1 MTLKE
6 LRKKHKLSQEECA
19 KYLEIPRRTY
29 QDYETDLSKINTVK
43 YKYMVEKMEK
53 YGHID
58 ETNGVLSLE
67 KIKELCSEVFESRNV
82 EYCYLFGS
90 YAKGKATET
99 SDVDLL
105 IATSDSGLRFF
116 DLVESLRESLC
127 KKVDVL
133 TLEQLNN
140 NTQLLNEILK
150 DGIRIYG

>member
-1 MTLKE
+1 
-6 LRKKHKLSQEECA
+6 
-19 KYLEIPRRTY
+19 
-29 QDYETDLSKINTVK
+29 
-43 YKYMVEKMEK
+43 MVEKMEK

-133 TLEQLNN
+133 TLEQLND

>member
-1 MTLKE
+1 
-6 LRKKHKLSQEECA
+6 
-19 KYLEIPRRTY
+19 
-29 QDYETDLSKINTVK
+29 
-43 YKYMVEKMEK
+43 MV
-53 YGHID
+53 YTID
-58 ETNGVLSLE
+58 E
-67 KIKELCSEVFESRNV
+67 IKLRVMPIIRKYNIPAM
-82 EYCYLFGS
+82 YLFGS

-133 TLEQLNN
+133 TLEQLND